1 MEEREDESVN
11 EGILIWIMPWLNGV
25 TAVVASAS
33 VPDAAAG
40 LSLVKNLMEVCI
52 LIAFCLLYTGSNGLV
67 SIFHYNKNIKFNFPA
82 CIDWDIGAIDATGLI
97 I

>member
-11 EGILIWIMPWLNGV
+11 GGILIWIMPRLNGV

-33 VPDAAAG
+33 ASVPDAAADEG

-52 LIAFCLLYTGSNGLV
+52 LIAFCLCIRVVTDWCLYSIIIRISS
-67 SIFHYNKNIKFNFPA
+67 SIFWYV
-82 CIDWDIGAIDATGLI
+82 LV
-97 I
+97 